1 MHVLYVPLTP
11 KITLRVLEALTR
23 PPVVEEAWTAPVQSG
38 VPAGRRT
45 RVSPGDA
52 KVPRTLMVRRVFV
65 ATVGG
70 SKPTSGGEGGGE
82 GGGGE
87 GGGEGGGGEGGG
99 EGGGGEGG
107 GGEGGGEGG
116 GGCDVAVGS
125 NANAERMKK
134 SLLGSFG
141 STGCTLKRVDLS
153 EREMAQHFG
162 LGMEHAHEQL
172 AGVAATAARA
182 RARRSLSTLNT
193 AAAPPV
199 TPPHM
204 ARCMSD
210 AGPPAF
216 LVVVRCGSRARRASS
231 SRTFSLKAALRRVR
245 IFRRSVRQYRN
256 NVGYPQNRPADA

>member
-23 PPVVEEAWTAPVQSG
+23 PPVVEEAWTAPVQSD

-87 GGGEGGGGEGGG
+87 GGGEGGGGCE
-99 EGGGGEGG
+99 
-107 GGEGGGEGG
+107 
-116 GGCDVAVGS
+116 VAVGS

-141 STGCTLKRVDLS
+141 STGCTLQRVDLS

-162 LGMEHAHEQL
+162 LGMEYAHEQL

-182 RARRSLSTLNT
+182 RARRSRSTLNT

-231 SRTFSLKAALRRVR
+231 SRTFSLQAAHRGVSESSVGDPTVPKQRRR
-245 IFRRSVRQYRN
+245 
-256 NVGYPQNRPADA
+256 

>member
-1 MHVLYVPLTP
+1 LYVPLTP

-23 PPVVEEAWTAPVQSG
+23 PPVVEEAWTAPVQSD

-99 EGGGGEGG
+99 
-107 GGEGGGEGG
+107 
-116 GGCDVAVGS
+116 GCEAAVGS

-141 STGCTLKRVDLS
+141 STGCTLQRVDLS

-162 LGMEHAHEQL
+162 LGMGHAHEQL

-182 RARRSLSTLNT
+182 RALAAR
-193 AAAPPV
+193 AAPS
-199 TPPHM
+199 TPPQH
-204 ARCMSD
+204 
-210 AGPPAF
+210 P
-216 LVVVRCGSRARRASS
+216 L
-231 SRTFSLKAALRRVR
+231 
-245 IFRRSVRQYRN
+245 
-256 NVGYPQNRPADA
+256 